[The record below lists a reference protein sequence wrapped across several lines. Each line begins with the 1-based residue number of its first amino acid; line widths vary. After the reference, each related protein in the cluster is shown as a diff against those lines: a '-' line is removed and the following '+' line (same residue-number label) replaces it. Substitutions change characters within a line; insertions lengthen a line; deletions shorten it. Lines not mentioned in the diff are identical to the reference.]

1 MTDSPLSDSVLVLA
15 GHASLRAHA
24 PAGAQALASEWGPL
38 RQRQFLAG
46 RGAAALALA
55 RLGAEVV
62 EVGRAEEGA
71 PRWSPAVVGS
81 LAHDV
86 ERAVAL
92 VGWQRDWLALGVDV
106 EPDQP
111 LDADAA
117 GIVLLPEERVALDT
131 SGGLRHG
138 RLLFGAKE
146 CVHKAIHPLR
156 GAWLEFDEVRIVWSG
171 ALDAEAGTWQPQA
184 ISAAAIAAF
193 EGLAFT
199 GRWQRRDGALLSL
212 LGVRPRP

>member
-1 MTDSPLSDSVLVLA
+1 MTDSPLPDSVLVLA
-15 GHASLRAHA
+15 DHAGLRAHA
-24 PAGAQALASEWGPL
+24 PAGAQALAAEWGPL

-46 RGAAALALA
+46 RGAAALALV
-55 RLGAEVV
+55 RLGAGGV

-71 PRWSPAVVGS
+71 PRWPPAVVGS

-86 ERAVAL
+86 ERAAAL

-106 EPDQP
+106 EPDRP

-117 GIVLLPEERVALDT
+117 GVVLLPDERAALEAA
-131 SGGLRHG
+131 GGLRHG

-156 GAWLEFDEVRIVWSG
+156 GAWLEFDEVRIVWTG
-171 ALDAEAGTWQPQA
+171 ALDAEAGAWLPQPV
-184 ISAAAIAAF
+184 SAAAIAAF
-193 EGLAFT
+193 EGLEFT